1 MKRKLAIILA
11 LVLAVSLLVPAA
23 VSASASDNYKVTF
36 NLHGENA
43 GHTAVDA
50 TSNYSN
56 YIAGSTT
63 VHSMFATWAPDAQ
76 VKAKA
81 TFGGVG
87 DTLETQFNTFM
98 GAAIAGGDTWTAV
111 LDTTG
116 LGFSS
121 GAKAFLADSTKTLSD
136 LAELETPITVTYD
149 ASAAGFGTYT
159 LTVTAEVYVYSSS
172 ESGDTTPAVTEETTT
187 ADDGTEATEKK
198 DAEGNVT
205 EVEVKVPDDVT
216 DTTVP
221 VTADED
227 TPITIDIPD
236 GKTVTVEI
244 PVEDV
249 KPTTVVKLVKADG
262 TEEILPATAMT
273 EDGLKLVLDDDVTI
287 KIEDVEVT
295 NDIPEDAWYKDAMDY
310 VEAREILEDI
320 PAADVAPLDDCDRGT
335 FTTMLYNLC
344 RQPDASTATGDF
356 EDVKTADFY
365 SDAVAWAKENNIVKG
380 VSETEFDGTSPITR
394 EQIVTILWR
403 YAGSPAATAV
413 DTGASD
419 WAADAMS
426 WAVSI
431 GLIKGNG
438 DDTGYRPQDQ
448 ARVAEAATIIMDF
461 VNGGYAGTSN

>member
-1 MKRKLAIILA
+1 MKKKLAIILA
-11 LVLAVSLLVPAA
+11 LVLVVSLLAPAA
-23 VSASASDNYKVTF
+23 AFAATSDTYKVTF
-36 NLHGENA
+36 SLTANNTASEPKTVNGNYNTQSGSETLSNLFGQWALTAMTNIETEFA
-43 GHTAVDA
+43 GTGKRAQLEYFIDTAKTGSNSDWQTAVNTYLTGCTGTLAD
-50 TSNYSN
+50 
-56 YIAGSTT
+56 
-63 VHSMFATWAPDAQ
+63 
-76 VKAKA
+76 AKA
-81 TFGGVG
+81 ALG
-87 DTLETQFNTFM
+87 DRTKM
-98 GAAIAGGDTWTAV
+98 
-111 LDTTG
+111 
-116 LGFSS
+116 
-121 GAKAFLADSTKTLSD
+121 LAD
-136 LAELETPITVTYD
+136 LEQYSPFVFTYD
-149 ASAAGFGTYT
+149 ANTS
-159 LTVTAEVYVYSSS
+159 LTVTLAVDTYIPV
-172 ESGDTTPAVTEETTT
+172 DTTPATTEETTT

-380 VSETEFDGTSPITR
+380 VSDTEFDGDSVITR

-403 YAGSPAATAV
+403 FAGCPAATAI

>member
-1 MKRKLAIILA
+1 MKKNLAIILA
-11 LVLAVSLLVPAA
+11 LVLAVSLLLPAGAFAAETDSYNVLFRLTGPNAGAVDKTVSSSYKLQSGALKLKEVAANFAGDSTATVESTFAGTGLKAKFDEFKTKATSDNASDWTNAIAQVTIAPAA
-23 VSASASDNYKVTF
+23 AQTIIENGDSL
-36 NLHGENA
+36 LH
-43 GHTAVDA
+43 
-50 TSNYSN
+50 
-56 YIAGSTT
+56 
-63 VHSMFATWAPDAQ
+63 
-76 VKAKA
+76 
-81 TFGGVG
+81 
-87 DTLETQFNTFM
+87 
-98 GAAIAGGDTWTAV
+98 
-111 LDTTG
+111 
-116 LGFSS
+116 
-121 GAKAFLADSTKTLSD
+121 
-136 LAELETPITVTYD
+136 ELETYSPITFTFD
-149 ASAAGFGTYT
+149 AY
-159 LTVTAEVYVYSSS
+159 TVTMTVEKYSAP
-172 ESGDTTPAVTEETTT
+172 SGDTGSSTTTPAAEETTKG
-187 ADDGTEATEKK
+187 DDGTEATEKK

-320 PAADVAPLDDCDRGT
+320 PAADVTPLDDCDRGT

-403 YAGSPAATAV
+403 YAGCPAATAV

-438 DDTGYRPQDQ
+438 DDTGYRAQDQ